1 MNFDPINYILKAL
14 SQYDTTLNVYND
26 YCRRIER
33 QIRPSSHPL
42 AIKMLESVDDV
53 PEGSKR
59 PVRDYGKCMSTCQV
73 FALSRKY
80 GETVAQ
86 LFEDMWCP
94 EPVIGFGL
102 AEPPAFFFEGRNR
115 FPGGVATLQSGANW
129 ANDFP
134 RFEPGR
140 YVGLVSGPL
149 ARVDF
154 EPDVAVFYCNS
165 AQLLRFLLGIA
176 YEDGRDLPVVLGGHS
191 ACVYAIV
198 PAMKA
203 GQCWVSI
210 PCRGDRGRAGAQD
223 DELIFT
229 VPRDQIGRLAEGLE
243 QPGTGSFPT
252 GFSMTAE
259 YGLSESYAEMARLMG
274 MRRADGSEIE
284 GHSAERRRRELQYR

>member
-94 EPVIGFGL
+94 ELVIGFGL
-102 AEPPAFFFEGRNR
+102 AEPPAFFFRGPEPL
-115 FPGGVATLQSGANW
+115 PGW
-129 ANDFP
+129 
-134 RFEPGR
+134 GR
-140 YVGLVSGPL
+140 YAPVRG
-149 ARVDF
+149 
-154 EPDVAVFYCNS
+154 
-165 AQLLRFLLGIA
+165 QLGERFSQ
-176 YEDGRDLPVVLGGHS
+176 V
-191 ACVYAIV
+191 
-198 PAMKA
+198 
-203 GQCWVSI
+203 
-210 PCRGDRGRAGAQD
+210 
-223 DELIFT
+223 
-229 VPRDQIGRLAEGLE
+229 
-243 QPGTGSFPT
+243 
-252 GFSMTAE
+252 
-259 YGLSESYAEMARLMG
+259 
-274 MRRADGSEIE
+274 
-284 GHSAERRRRELQYR
+284 